1 MCRSVSHHRNKPI
14 SAGLSPR
21 PVFRALVIGGFVLF
35 IATVGC
41 EEYRVEHH
49 RRPAYYQAAA
59 LGELP
64 DRVTLADGT
73 VIVYE
78 TTDLVGKR
86 NKKIDSAVKPFQIR
100 EEFEDGSIIL
110 RARVPEHVLANTLT
124 CLRNQEFELLWEQL
138 LSEQTKRSYE
148 RQGLGVEDFARY
160 FAQRRND
167 LAKTVNRMMLGIPR
181 HEVVMENLGSGVIRI
196 RFHPQVGRL
205 FRFKTV
211 DVVSEGPGLKLLMI
225 H

>member
-1 MCRSVSHHRNKPI
+1 MCRSVLRHRNKHLGGDLRP
-14 SAGLSPR
+14 S
-21 PVFRALVIGGFVLF
+21 PVFRALVIGGVVLF
-35 IATVGC
+35 TATFGC
-41 EEYRVEHH
+41 EEYRIEHH
-49 RRPAYYQAAA
+49 RRPSYYQDAA

-64 DRVTLADGT
+64 DRITLADGT

-78 TTDLVGKR
+78 TINAPGDLKSSVSGEK
-86 NKKIDSAVKPFQIR
+86 NAFQIR
-100 EEFEDGSIIL
+100 EEFEDGSVVL
-110 RARVPEHVLANTLT
+110 RARVPEQVLANTLT
-124 CLRNQEFELLWEQL
+124 CLRNQEYELLWEQL
-138 LSEQTKRSYE
+138 LSEQTKRSYQ
-148 RQGLGVEDFARY
+148 RQGKGVEDFANY

-167 LAKTVNRMMLGIPR
+167 LARTINRMMLGIPR
-181 HEVVMENLGSGVIRI
+181 NEVVMENLGGGVIRI

>member
-1 MCRSVSHHRNKPI
+1 MCRSVPHHRNEHI
-14 SAGLSPR
+14 SADLHPHTG
-21 PVFRALVIGGFVLF
+21 FRALVVGGFVLF

-41 EEYRVEHH
+41 EEYRVEYH

-78 TTDLVGKR
+78 TTDLVGELRK
-86 NKKIDSAVKPFQIR
+86 DDGAAKPFQIR
-100 EEFEDGSIIL
+100 EEFEDDSVIL

-124 CLRNQEFELLWEQL
+124 CLRNQEYELLWEQL
-138 LSEQTKRSYE
+138 LSEQTKLSYE
-148 RQGLGVEDFARY
+148 RRGLGVEDFAAY
-160 FAQRRND
+160 FAHRRND
-167 LAKTVNRMMLGIPR
+167 LAKTINRMMLGIPR
-181 HEVVMENLGSGVIRI
+181 NEVVMENLGEGVIRI

>member
-1 MCRSVSHHRNKPI
+1 MCRSVPHHKNKHI
-14 SAGLSPR
+14 GADGSPR
-21 PVFRALVIGGFVLF
+21 PVFRALAVGGFVLF
-35 IATVGC
+35 ITTVGC

-49 RRPAYYQAAA
+49 RRPAYYHVAA

-86 NKKIDSAVKPFQIR
+86 NKNNDGAVKPLQIR
-100 EEFEDGSIIL
+100 EELEDGSIIL

-124 CLRNQEFELLWEQL
+124 CLRNQEYELLWAQL
-138 LSEQTKRSYE
+138 LSERTKRSYE

-160 FAQRRND
+160 FGQRRND

-181 HEVVMENLGSGVIRI
+181 HEVVMENLGGGVIRI

>member
-1 MCRSVSHHRNKPI
+1 MCRSVPHHKNKHI
-14 SAGLSPR
+14 GADLSSR
-21 PVFRALVIGGFVLF
+21 PVFRALAVGGFVLF

-78 TTDLVGKR
+78 TTDLVGKLR
-86 NKKIDSAVKPFQIR
+86 KNNDGAVKPFQIR

-138 LSEQTKRSYE
+138 LSEQTKLSYE
-148 RQGLGVEDFARY
+148 RQGLGVEDFASY

-167 LAKTVNRMMLGIPR
+167 LAKTINRMMLGIPR
-181 HEVVMENLGSGVIRI
+181 LEVVMENLGGGVIRI